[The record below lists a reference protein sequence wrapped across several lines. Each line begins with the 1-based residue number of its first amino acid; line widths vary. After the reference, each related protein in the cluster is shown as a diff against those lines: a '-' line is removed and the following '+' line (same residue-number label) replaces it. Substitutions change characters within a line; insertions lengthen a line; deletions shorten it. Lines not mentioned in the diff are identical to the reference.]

1 MSDNN
6 EFGQYLKKIRKSRDP
21 EISQEKLGELIG
33 RDKMTVS
40 LFERGKND
48 PPQGELLAKIAEALD
63 LDGNEKITL
72 YDYAAM
78 PRGTVPIDI
87 LEYFNEHKEL
97 RNAIRRAKEKKLT
110 DADWQKMI

>member
-6 EFGQYLKKIRKSRDP
+6 EFGKYLKQIRESREP
-21 EISQEKLGELIG
+21 AVSQEKLGELVG
-33 RDKMTVS
+33 KKKMTIS
-40 LFERGKND
+40 LIENGKNA
-48 PPQGELLAKIAEALD
+48 PPQGELLAKIAEALG
-63 LDGNEKITL
+63 LKEAEKVTL
-72 YDYAAM
+72 FDYAAIH
-78 PRGTVPIDI
+78 RGAVPIDI